1 MNWIISKSEKIE
13 FHTNLSAV
21 LLPLE
26 KYLED
31 YQFFISDIL
40 FISKEKNLPLK
51 NFTSNYEILT
61 FEDFR
66 KILESEVQFIWG
78 YVAAIPKNENI
89 TVDEQNLPYVE
100 GNPEIWEKEMQMQNA
115 TFEIYAYDS
124 TYTIIKFKDKELSDL
139 FKEHFRE
146 AENLEEYQF

>member
-31 YQFFISDIL
+31 YQFFISDFL
-40 FISKEKNLPLK
+40 FLSEEKNLPLK
-51 NFTSNYEILT
+51 NFATNYEILSI
-61 FEDFR
+61 EDFR
-66 KILESEVQFIWG
+66 KILESKVQFIWG
-78 YVAAIPKNENI
+78 YVAAIPKDEEI

-100 GNPEIWEKEMQMQNA
+100 GNPEIWEKELQMQNA
-115 TFEIYAYDS
+115 AFEIYAYDS
-124 TYTIIKFKDKELSDL
+124 TYTIIKFKNKELSDI
-139 FKEHFRE
+139 FKEYFRE